1 MKLFKNI
8 RYLWIVMLI
17 FVSVVSL
24 TACKGV
30 SEVPPNSKE
39 VHTTERIV
47 ETIRDTVFRI
57 EADTSYYKAWLECRD
72 GKVILSEKNST
83 KNGKVILSE
92 KNTTKKGNRLKPPK
106 VALKDNVLTVNCE
119 AEAQELFARWK
130 EKHTEQL
137 TKQTEKIYVPV
148 DKPPTNWQMFQIW
161 CGRIFMGLLLLA
173 LIAWQFPIYKLIPK
187 R

>member
-8 RYLWIVMLI
+8 RYLWLVMLI

-57 EADTSYYKAWLECRD
+57 EADTSYYKAWLIPPARQEGVEHFD
-72 GKVILSEKNST
+72 GT
-83 KNGKVILSE
+83 KSAEITLREIS
-92 KNTTKKGNRLKPPK
+92 KKGGKHLKAPTVRIK
-106 VALKDNVLTVNCE
+106 GNILTVNCE

-137 TKQTEKIYVPV
+137 TRKTEKIYVPV
-148 DKPPTNWQMFQIW
+148 DKPPTHWQMFQIW

-187 R
+187 K

>member
-1 MKLFKNI
+1 
-8 RYLWIVMLI
+8 MLI

-57 EADTSYYKAWLECRD
+57 EADTSYYKAWLEAPQPPKIR
-72 GKVILSEKNST
+72 GKLPKGELNTLGKNALPKITLREIS
-83 KNGKVILSE
+83 
-92 KNTTKKGNRLKPPK
+92 KKGGKHLKPPT
-106 VALKDNVLTVNCE
+106 VRIKDNVLTVNCE
-119 AEAQELFARWK
+119 AEAQELFAQWK

-137 TKQTEKIYVPV
+137 TRKTETIYVPV
-148 DKPPTNWQMFQIW
+148 DKPPSHWQMFQIW
-161 CGRIFMGLLLLA
+161 CGRILMGLLLLA

-187 R
+187 K